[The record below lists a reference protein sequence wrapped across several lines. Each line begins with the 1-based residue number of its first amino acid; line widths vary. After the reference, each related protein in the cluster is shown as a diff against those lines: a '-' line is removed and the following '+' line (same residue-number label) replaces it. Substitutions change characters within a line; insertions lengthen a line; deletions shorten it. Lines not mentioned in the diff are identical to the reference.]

1 MTRTPN
7 RAARSLRLHS
17 VIGAVALLLLIGGI
31 GGWAMTTEL
40 AGAVVAPGTV
50 VVESNLKKVQHPT
63 GGVVGELLV
72 RDGDRVNAGDVL
84 VRLDETVA
92 RANLTIVI
100 KGLAEL
106 AAREARLSAE
116 RDGRDRL
123 QLSSAMT
130 RRADDREVAEIV
142 AGETR
147 LFELRRS
154 AREGQ
159 KAQLI
164 ERVGQLKEEVEGL
177 SGQERAKQR
186 EIELINRE
194 LDGVRDLWRK
204 NLIPISRLT
213 ALEREAVRIDG
224 ERHQLIAA
232 TAQAKG
238 KITETQLQILQIDQD
253 LRSEV
258 ARELREI
265 QAKSAELIERMVAA
279 EDQLRR
285 VEMRAPQSGV
295 VHQLAIHTVGGVI
308 GPGEL
313 LMLIV
318 PEGDALTVE
327 VNISPQEID
336 RVTAG
341 QTAVLRF
348 AAFNQ
353 RTTPAINGVVD
364 RVAADVA
371 HEPKTG
377 AAYYTSRITMP
388 EAELARLGDLR
399 LLPGMPVEAFIQTD
413 YRSALSYLV
422 KPIEEQIAKAF
433 RER

>member
-1 MTRTPN
+1 MTRTPD

-17 VIGAVALLLLIGGI
+17 AIGAVALLLLIGGI

-84 VRLDETVA
+84 VRLDETVT

>member
-1 MTRTPN
+1 
-7 RAARSLRLHS
+7 
-17 VIGAVALLLLIGGI
+17 
-31 GGWAMTTEL
+31 
-40 AGAVVAPGTV
+40 V
-50 VVESNLKKVQHPT
+50 VVDSNVKKVQHPI

-72 RDGDRVNAGDVL
+72 RDGDRVNAADVL
-84 VRLDETVA
+84 VRLDETVS
-92 RANLTIVI
+92 RANLAILV

-106 AAREARLSAE
+106 AAREARLTAE
-116 RDGRDRL
+116 RDGRDWL
-123 QLSSAMT
+123 QLGPSLT
-130 RRADDREVAEIV
+130 RRADDLEVADII
-142 AGETR
+142 AGEMR
-147 LFELRRS
+147 LFELRRT

-194 LDGVRDLWRK
+194 LEGVRDLWRK

-238 KITETQLQILQIDQD
+238 KITETQLQIIQIDQD

-258 ARELREI
+258 ARELRDN
-265 QAKSAELIERMVAA
+265 QAKSAELIERKVAA

-285 VEMRAPQSGV
+285 VELRAPHSGV

-318 PEGDALTVE
+318 PEGEALTIE
-327 VNISPQEID
+327 ANIAPQEID
-336 RVTAG
+336 
-341 QTAVLRF
+341 Q
-348 AAFNQ
+348 
-353 RTTPAINGVVD
+353 
-364 RVAADVA
+364 VAA
-371 HEPKTG
+371 G
-377 AAYYTSRITMP
+377 
-388 EAELARLGDLR
+388 
-399 LLPGMPVEAFIQTD
+399 
-413 YRSALSYLV
+413 
-422 KPIEEQIAKAF
+422 
-433 RER
+433 